1 MTPSQEESKEG
12 RSAAPSAAPARR
24 GWWREVLYA
33 LAFYLVYSYIRNH
46 FGSAAVSPDEALA
59 NARKVIDVERFLGL
73 YHEPTIQ
80 GWFVHATGNG
90 LAFGFAGA
98 RALMQLWNVL
108 YGTLHFVVTAGALVW
123 LYRRFGSDYPLWR
136 NTLAFTTGLALLVYG
151 LYPLMPPRLL
161 PDCGTYGACLSQY
174 PYVDSLA
181 TIGGLWSFDSGTMQS
196 ISNQYAAMPSLH
208 FAWASWA
215 FLALRPRL
223 VHRWSRVAITVYP
236 WLTLWVIVV
245 TANHFWLDAAGGAAV
260 LALGYAAARAVE
272 AGWAR
277 FGTSPSDPGEIGA
290 GASL

>member
-1 MTPSQEESKEG
+1 
-12 RSAAPSAAPARR
+12 
-24 GWWREVLYA
+24 
-33 LAFYLVYSYIRNH
+33 
-46 FGSAAVSPDEALA
+46 
-59 NARKVIDVERFLGL
+59 
-73 YHEPTIQ
+73 
-80 GWFVHATGNG
+80 
-90 LAFGFAGA
+90 
-98 RALMQLWNVL
+98 MQLWNVL

>member
-1 MTPSQEESKEG
+1 MIPSPDTYP
-12 RSAAPSAAPARR
+12 AAEPNRR
-24 GWWREVLYA
+24 WWWREVLYA

-59 NARKVIDVERFLGL
+59 NARRVIDIERFFGL

-80 GWFVHATGNG
+80 GWFVSSSGGG
-90 LAFGFAGA
+90 LTFAFAGA
-98 RALMQLWNVL
+98 RVLMQLWDIL
-108 YGTLHFVVTAGALVW
+108 YGTLHFVVTAGVLVW

-136 NTLAFTTGLALLVYG
+136 NTLAFTTGLALVVYV

-161 PDCGTYGACLSQY
+161 PDCGAYGACLGQY
-174 PYVDSLA
+174 HYVDSLA
-181 TIGGLWSFDSGTMQS
+181 SIGGLWSFDSGTMQS

-215 FLALRPRL
+215 FFALRHRL
-223 VHRWSRVAITVYP
+223 GHRWSRAAITVYP

-260 LALGYAAARAVE
+260 LGLGFGAAKVVE
-272 AGWAR
+272 VAGGRSASR
-277 FGTSPSDPGEIGA
+277 PTLPAGL
-290 GASL
+290 GASDRDPAAP